1 MMEWINREMDKGSE
15 MTAIEKWLK
24 GPRAQWTREWLR
36 GQRCELWNGE
46 STENI
51 RLNHRLFYK
60 AKRCKG
66 RREISLSDLS
76 GGIERRLKE

>member
-51 RLNHRLFYK
+51 RLNH
-60 AKRCKG
+60 
-66 RREISLSDLS
+66 
-76 GGIERRLKE
+76 